1 MAAPAIETQDLE
13 KTYATGVRALADLDL
28 RVEQGEVF
36 GYLGPNGAGKS
47 TTIRLLLDLIR
58 PTAGRASV
66 LGLDPRR
73 DGVEARRRIGYLPGD
88 LRLSDRM
95 TAREQLDSL
104 ARLRGGVDVELRN
117 RLCER
122 FALVLDRPIRHL
134 SKGNRQKVG
143 LVQAFMHRPQLVVL
157 DEPSSGLD
165 PLLQAE
171 LRSLLRETANE
182 GRTVFL
188 SSHSLDEVQHVA
200 DRVGIIRSGRLA
212 EVDAVERLRERALR
226 HVTIVFAGPA
236 DPSRFAALDGVRV
249 EGADGNV
256 LRLSAPEPAMDA
268 VVKQAAA
275 HRVVDLIS
283 QPADLEEIFLEL
295 YEEPEAAVD
304 GR

>member
-1 MAAPAIETQDLE
+1 
-13 KTYATGVRALADLDL
+13 VRALADLEL
-28 RVEQGEVF
+28 SVEQGEVF

-58 PTAGRASV
+58 PTAGQAFV

-88 LRLSDRM
+88 LRLADRM

-104 ARLRGGVDVELRN
+104 ARLRGRVDVALRDQ
-117 RLCER
+117 LCER
-122 FALVLDRPIRHL
+122 FGVVLGRPIRQL

-143 LVQAFMHRPQLVVL
+143 LVQAFTHRPELVVL

-171 LRSLLRETANE
+171 LRSLLRETAAD

-212 EVDAVERLRERALR
+212 DVDTVERLRERALR
-226 HVTIVFAGPA
+226 HVAVVFAEPVDA
-236 DPSRFAALDGVRV
+236 SRFAALDGVRV
-249 EGADGNV
+249 DHADGTIV
-256 LRLSAPEPAMDA
+256 RLSAPEAAMDA
-268 VVKQAAA
+268 VVKEAAA
-275 HRVVDLIS
+275 HRVVDLVS

-295 YEEPEAAVD
+295 YEEPES
-304 GR
+304 GS